1 MNPVQPTLQSLG
13 QALQSAWGQR
23 SAREQQLLSAGA
35 AVLVLAALWLVA
47 LAPALRTW
55 QQAPARQAALDS
67 QTRQMQQL
75 QALAQTLKK
84 PSAITRAEALRWL
97 ETHIPTGLGPQAQ
110 WRLQG
115 DRLSVTLS
123 GTTPAQL
130 ATWLAQAREQA
141 QALPIQAQLQQMPP
155 PAQAAGASTGTGAI
169 NPVLWS
175 GSVLLSLP

>member
-1 MNPVQPTLQSLG
+1 MNALQQTLQSWG
-13 QALQSAWGQR
+13 QALQSTWGQR
-23 SAREQQLLSAGA
+23 SDREQQLLGAGA
-35 AVLVLAALWLVA
+35 AVLVLAVLWWVA

-55 QQAPARQAALDS
+55 QQAPARQAALDA

-75 QALAQTLKK
+75 QAQALALKK
-84 PSAITRAEALRWL
+84 PLAITRAQALRWL

-130 ATWLAQAREQA
+130 AAWLAQAREQA
-141 QALPIQAQLQQMPP
+141 QALPVQAQLQQMPAP
-155 PAQAAGASTGTGAI
+155 PAAKAAGTDS
-169 NPVLWS
+169 PVLWG